1 DVCLDKEV
9 YDWAME
15 YLDRALVRDSSETR
29 NELHKL
35 KRKVS
40 QTQATLDALLLKA
53 AQAEDNLAEEFMR
66 LAGQKQQE
74 LVLLQRRIEQIETGK
89 QENSRDPA
97 KILELAQHLAGQY
110 VTLPAPQKRQIADS
124 VFSNLQLDDV
134 TLCGNYRLPFSILAE
149 NGDHPLNYAREDSNL

>member
-1 DVCLDKEV
+1 
-9 YDWAME
+9 ME
-15 YLDRALVRDSSETR
+15 YLDRALVRDLSETR
-29 NELHKL
+29 NELLKL

-53 AQAEDNLAEEFMR
+53 AQAEYNLAEEFMR

-74 LVLLQRRIEQIETGK
+74 VILLQRRIGQIETWK
-89 QENSRDPA
+89 HENSLDPA

-110 VTLPAPQKRQIADS
+110 VMLPASQKRQLADS

-149 NGDHPLNYAREDSNL
+149 NDNHPLNYA